1 MILLIIVKKNSL
13 LARKGNIM
21 IPACI
26 LFIFASG
33 YGVATKECREGTV
46 YYTPDE
52 IVHVTSDFLSTPP
65 DMILIDPDSRWVSRW
80 YQPTYFQVKRRYIER
95 TYYYDQPVVGHR
107 SPSIVVRPRV
117 QVDFGSPRVVVS
129 NRKRVRRG
137 FPRLKPR
144 SKRYRKRQP
153 RYNLK
158 RRKKSGGTFKR
169 KARKKVRGNRIKK
182 RNKRQRRTRQ
192 RRLARR

>member
-1 MILLIIVKKNSL
+1 
-13 LARKGNIM
+13 M

-33 YGVATKECREGTV
+33 YGVATQECRKGTI

-65 DMILIDPDSRWVSRW
+65 SMVLIDPDRRWVSRW
-80 YQPTYFQVKRRYIER
+80 HQPTYFQVPRRYIESV
-95 TYYYDQPVVGHR
+95 YNYDQAVVVQR

-117 QVDFGSPRVVVS
+117 HIDFGSPRVVVS
-129 NRKRVRRG
+129 NRNRVRRG
-137 FPRLKPR
+137 VPRLKPR
-144 SKRYRKRQP
+144 SKRYRKRQT

-158 RRKKSGGTFKR
+158 RRKKAGGSFKR
-169 KARKKVRGNRIKK
+169 KVRKKIRGSRINK
-182 RNKRQRRTRQ
+182 RNKRQRRV
-192 RRLARR
+192 ARR

>member
-1 MILLIIVKKNSL
+1 
-13 LARKGNIM
+13 M

-33 YGVATKECREGTV
+33 YGVATQECRKGTI

-52 IVHVTSDFLSTPP
+52 IVHVLGETLSTPP
-65 DMILIDPDSRWVSRW
+65 DMILITPSSSWVSRW
-80 YQPTYFQVKRRYIER
+80 YQPTYFQVQRRYIDNN
-95 TYYYDQPVVGHR
+95 YYYDQPVVVVER
-107 SPSIVVRPRV
+107 SPNIVVRPRV
-117 QVDFGSPRVVVS
+117 QIDFGSPRIVVS
-129 NRKRVRRG
+129 NGNRVRRG
-137 FPRLKPR
+137 IPRLKPR
-144 SKRYRKRQP
+144 SKRYRKRAP

-158 RRKKSGGTFKR
+158 RRKKAGGTFKR
-169 KARKKVRGNRIKK
+169 KVRKKVRRSRIKK

>member
-1 MILLIIVKKNSL
+1 
-13 LARKGNIM
+13 M

-33 YGVATKECREGTV
+33 YGVATKECRDGTI

-65 DMILIDPDSRWVSRW
+65 DMILIDPDTRWVSRW
-80 YQPTYFQVKRRYIER
+80 YQPTYSQVPRRYIESD
-95 TYYYDQPVVGHR
+95 YHYDQPVVVQR

-117 QVDFGSPRVVVS
+117 QIDFGSPRIVVS
-129 NRKRVRRG
+129 NRNRARRG
-137 FPRLKPR
+137 IPRLKPR

-153 RYNLK
+153 RYNFK
-158 RRKKSGGTFKR
+158 VRRKAGGTFKR
-169 KARKKVRGNRIKK
+169 RPRKKIRGSRINK
-182 RNKRQRRTRQ
+182 RNKRQRRV
-192 RRLARR
+192 ARR